1 MSVEN
6 GDGPSFAVL
15 DDDDDDGNN
24 NAGWQWYVRGK
35 GKIIN

>member
-6 GDGPSFAVL
+6 VVCPSFAVL
-15 DDDDDDGNN
+15 DDDDDGGNN
-24 NAGWQWYVRGK
+24 NAGWQWYVGGK